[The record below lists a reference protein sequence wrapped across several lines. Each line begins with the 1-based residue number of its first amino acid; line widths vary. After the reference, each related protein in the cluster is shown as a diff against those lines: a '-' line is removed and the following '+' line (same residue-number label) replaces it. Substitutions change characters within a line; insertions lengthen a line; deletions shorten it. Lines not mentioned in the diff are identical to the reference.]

1 MALCECARILLH
13 YSVIVLWLFIK
24 VQEEELGP
32 YKSEQFQ
39 KTSTHIYTQ

>member
-1 MALCECARILLH
+1 MALCECARIILH

-39 KTSTHIYTQ
+39 KASTHIYTQ